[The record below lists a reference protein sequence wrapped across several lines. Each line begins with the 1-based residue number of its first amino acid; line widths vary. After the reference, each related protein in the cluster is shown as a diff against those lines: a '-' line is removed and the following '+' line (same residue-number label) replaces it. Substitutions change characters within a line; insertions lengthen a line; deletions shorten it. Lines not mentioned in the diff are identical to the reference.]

1 MINYNGFNNTIS
13 QPKKKDLNFRLSKQP
28 STSSILNI
36 NQISSNLKDITE
48 KVNKKENDLRLLND
62 KITKLIQDTQNVD
75 DDCKKYEN
83 LIEKEES
90 EAERLRHFL
99 NYILNNS

>member
-1 MINYNGFNNTIS
+1 MINYTGYNTLS
-13 QPKKKDLNFRLSKQP
+13 QANKKDLNIRLSKQP
-28 STSSILNI
+28 STSSIFNI
-36 NQISSNLKDITE
+36 NQLNSNLKELTD

-62 KITKLIQDTQNVD
+62 KITKLIQDTQKVD
-75 DDCKKYEN
+75 DDLKKYDN

-99 NYILNNS
+99 NYILSNS

>member
-13 QPKKKDLNFRLSKQP
+13 QPIKKDLNIRLSKQP

-62 KITKLIQDTQNVD
+62 KITKLIQDSQKVD
-75 DDCKKYEN
+75 DDCKKYDN